1 MVLGN
6 SVVNPNNL
14 EDMVRV
20 IRLTVLDNTYVKL
33 VNDIGIEMDKNFDLL
48 INACSDSFNN
58 L

>member
-14 EDMVRV
+14 EDMIRV

-33 VNDIGIEMDKNFDLL
+33 VNDIGIDMDKNFDLL

>member
-1 MVLGN
+1 MILGN